1 MLYKSILITGGT
13 SGIGLA
19 ISKIAINKFEKVAIL
34 GRDAQKLAEI
44 KRQLGEKLETIECD
58 LTSNES
64 IVGLESK
71 IKDYE
76 VLVNNAGIIKY
87 GKLEDHTSEIVN
99 RIIQTNLTAL
109 IQLSKIVLPT
119 MKSKNSGAIV
129 NISST
134 SGIFGRANETVYVAS
149 KWGVRGFTEG
159 LKQELSDTHIRV
171 IGVYPGGVV
180 TELFSKAGNQKPPG
194 SGMMQPDQVAE
205 IIMFALSQPKE
216 VKLDTLV
223 INRDKNKWE

>member
-19 ISKIAINKFEKVAIL
+19 LAKLAINKFEKVAIL
-34 GRDAQKLAEI
+34 GRDSKKLAEI
-44 KRQLGEKLETIECD
+44 KEQLGKKLETIECD
-58 LTSNES
+58 LTDHES
-64 IVGLESK
+64 IIALENK
-71 IKDYE
+71 IKDFE

-87 GKLEDHTSEIVN
+87 GKLEDHTSDVIN

-109 IQLSKIVLPT
+109 IQLSEFVLPT

-134 SGIFGRANETVYVAS
+134 SGMFGRANETVYVAS

-159 LKQELSDTHIRV
+159 LKQELAGTHIRV
-171 IGVYPGGVV
+171 IGVYPGGVE
-180 TELFSKAGNQKPPG
+180 TELFVKAGDKKPAG
-194 SGMMQPDQVAE
+194 SGMMKPEQVAE

-223 INRDKNKWE
+223 INRDKNGWK